1 MKKMRKDSTYLSM
14 PRCLQQAVDDMLMD
28 GAGLEDVQQRV
39 AEDGIKWSINSISKY
54 NRRWIEPFR
63 REDRREIAE
72 MINKQDL
79 GDLDAA
85 TAQLARETTF
95 DLLTAK
101 KKDPATIKMMTGIVQ
116 SYTKLKLEKDR
127 LQLDIDKWQTMAAQA
142 LLDKALSPEV
152 QAIVNGEGSDAQKV
166 AMLRPLL
173 FGKAQT
179 ITPEFING

>member
-63 REDRREIAE
+63 REDRREIAA
-72 MINKQDL
+72 MINKQDM
-79 GDLDAA
+79 GDLDEA
-85 TAQLARETTF
+85 TAQLARETLF

-101 KKDPATIKMMTGIVQ
+101 KKDPGTIKMMAGMVQ
-116 SYTKLKLEKDR
+116 SYAKLKLDERKLSLLEQKAAEAKR
-127 LQLDIDKWQTMAAQA
+127 LAEDTLNSARKGLSAETIAEMEERLK
-142 LLDKALSPEV
+142 LL
-152 QAIVNGEGSDAQKV
+152 
-166 AMLRPLL
+166 
-173 FGKAQT
+173 
-179 ITPEFING
+179 